1 MNGLML
7 HCGAHKANLTE
18 VFAAPLPE
26 KTETHTPV
34 SHKFVI
40 ETAKEIL
47 SDYGFTVT
55 EQAHALSHEGMR
67 YFGLLSVGNQRDDFS
82 QVVGLRNSN
91 DKRFPVGLS
100 MGSRVFVCDNLA
112 FSGEV
117 SLKRKH
123 TSGIFGDIRT
133 KMIDTISQLKG
144 FFLNQEAR
152 FDKYKGCYLDL
163 PQASELI
170 LKACE
175 HGALPKTNI
184 LDVWAEFKNP
194 THPEFQENNLWS
206 LYNAF
211 TEIHKKRPSLVELP
225 KRTMRMQALF
235 DQISHFESSFKEMED
250 NSEVTEIEIITP

>member
-7 HCGAHKANLTE
+7 HCGAHTATLDQ
-18 VFAAPLPE
+18 VFSAPLPE
-26 KTETHTPV
+26 RTETHTPV
-34 SHKFVI
+34 AHQFVV
-40 ETAKEIL
+40 ETAIQIL
-47 SDYGFTVT
+47 SDYGFTVN

-67 YFGLLSVGNQRDDFS
+67 YFGLLNVGSQRDDFS

-123 TSGIFGDIRT
+123 TSGIFGDIKA
-133 KMIDTISQLKG
+133 KMIDTIAQLKG
-144 FFLNQEAR
+144 FFTNQERR
-152 FDKYKGCYLDL
+152 FDQYKDFKLTT
-163 PQASELI
+163 PEASQLI

-175 HGALPKTNI
+175 HGAIPKTNI
-184 LDVWAEFKNP
+184 MDVWTEFTNP
-194 THPEFQENNLWS
+194 THEDFRECNLWS

-225 KRTMRMQALF
+225 KRTMRMQTLF
-235 DQISHFESSFKEMED
+235 DRVSTFDSQFQGMEIAD
-250 NSEVTEIEIITP
+250 NEVEVVTV